1 MDSKSVDQLG
11 MHALEFAN
19 YHDPTPYMIKD
30 HINNYGYLKL
40 KFANDHKKSILSEV
54 ERNVPLMVQRPFYW
68 DESLPKM
75 PYVLI
80 ISTSGCISQGDRLN
94 LVIESSP
101 ETYAHISTP
110 AATKI
115 HAMSNNYAALLQTF
129 DIGKNSY
136 IEFMPNQ
143 TIPYNNSRF
152 ISNTNITI
160 HPTATL
166 LYSEILMSGRKYHL
180 NDGGFKFDIYS
191 TSTIVKNLSKKI
203 LFAENSILQPKKYP
217 LNGIGTMSCFEV
229 FGNVILLTPK
239 IYHQGILA
247 SLSNYE
253 KLDNILAC
261 GVSRLPNN
269 CGLIIKILGRKSY
282 QVKNQIEIFWKIV
295 RQEILGIN
303 STRIFAWN

>member
-1 MDSKSVDQLG
+1 MDSRSVYQLG
-11 MHALEFAN
+11 MQALEFAN
-19 YHDPTPYMIKD
+19 YQDKTPYMIKD

-40 KFANDHKKSILSEV
+40 KFVNDHKKTILSEV

-101 ETYAHISTP
+101 ETYAHLSTP

-115 HAMSNNYAALLQTF
+115 HAMSNNYAALLQTL
-129 DIGKNSY
+129 DIGKDSY

-191 TSTIVKNLSKKI
+191 TSTIVKNLSNKI
-203 LFAENSILQPKKYP
+203 LFAETSILQPKKYP
-217 LNGIGTMSCFEV
+217 LNGIGTMGFFEV
-229 FGNVILLTPK
+229 FGNIILLTPK
-239 IYHQGILA
+239 IYHQRILA

-253 KLDNILAC
+253 KFDNILAC

-282 QVKNQIEIFWKIV
+282 QVKNQIKIFWKIV